1 MIPASSKHS
10 LNWLALEVGAEASP
24 ANRRPG
30 AFQEPQ
36 PADHV
41 AEDRDDLRRA
51 EAALAGRLVGL
62 LVGREGVLELLE
74 VDEAPGDLVR
84 LLPLVLVLLSQD
96 YY

>member
-30 AFQEPQ
+30 ASQEPQ

-51 EAALAGRLVGL
+51 GAALGGCLVGL
-62 LVGREGVLELLE
+62 LVGREGVLELLQ
-74 VDEAPGDLVR
+74 VDGGAGAMPEQR
-84 LLPLVLVLLSQD
+84 LASRRRIPQD
-96 YY
+96 S